1 MITVTR
7 FNGSVFVVNSD
18 LIETIEATPDTVIT
32 LVTGKKYVVQE
43 KVEEIIEKI
52 IEFRRRSGITR
63 VLIQEISSERG
74 KENG

>member
-1 MITVTR
+1 MIAVTR

-43 KVEEIIEKI
+43 KVEEVIERI
-52 IEFRRRSGITR
+52 IEFRRKSGMARI
-63 VLIQEISSERG
+63 LINEIHSERG

>member
-1 MITVTR
+1 MIAVTR

-43 KVEEIIEKI
+43 KVEEVIEKI
-52 IEFRRRSGITR
+52 IEFRRKSGMARI
-63 VLIQEISSERG
+63 LISEIHSEWG

>member
-1 MITVTR
+1 MIAVTR

-43 KVEEIIEKI
+43 KVEEVIEKI
-52 IEFRRRSGITR
+52 IEFRRKSGMARI
-63 VLIQEISSERG
+63 LISEIHSERG
-74 KENG
+74 RENG